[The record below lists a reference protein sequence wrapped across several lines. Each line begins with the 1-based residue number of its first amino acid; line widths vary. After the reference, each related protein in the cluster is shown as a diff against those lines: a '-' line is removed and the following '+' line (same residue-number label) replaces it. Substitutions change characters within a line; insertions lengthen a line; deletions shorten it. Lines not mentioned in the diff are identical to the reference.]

1 MSCEQ
6 YTECK
11 NRLFPDD
18 PMRPVKYPSGRI
30 ATICHDCGRDNHM
43 ETLVK
48 QSRVNPSI
56 IKDLN
61 TRIAVLEKQLEE
73 RPSYTSNESK
83 SSF

>member
-6 YTECK
+6 YQECK
-11 NRLFPDD
+11 KRLFPDD
-18 PMRPVKYPSGRI
+18 PMIAVKYPSGRI
-30 ATICHDCGRDNHM
+30 ATICHDCCNDKGELPKTPKMGN
-43 ETLVK
+43 V
-48 QSRVNPSI
+48 

-61 TRIAVLEKQLEE
+61 TRISVLEKMIEE